1 MSSFSP
7 PPGARK
13 TVKYL
18 RILSLVTRGRGEG
31 SSLKILKRTPKRY
44 QDPVLWAWLAIYFSS
59 KRYQFLHNSLKPVLF
74 LRFNTRKGAG
84 TVPTVDLLRLNTLR
98 GTKTTFLTPKRYD
111 KHSPFFLYRSSL
123 PGVSQ

>member
-44 QDPVLWAWLAIYFSS
+44 QDPVLWAWLEFCFFP
-59 KRYQFLHNSLKPVLF
+59 QE
-74 LRFNTRKGAG
+74 
-84 TVPTVDLLRLNTLR
+84 VPI
-98 GTKTTFLTPKRYD
+98 LT
-111 KHSPFFLYRSSL
+111 
-123 PGVSQ
+123 